1 MDRFVDGGIE
11 MGVNILTIFDLAD
24 ESKEGVTLSELM
36 HRLSA
41 LKNTKRDLEC
51 AREKFEGSPDS
62 YRENYLDYYNLTIAI
77 DCVEFAIEQLESVK
91 WKES

>member
-1 MDRFVDGGIE
+1 

-41 LKNTKRDLEC
+41 LKNTKVDLER

-62 YRENYLDYYNLTIAI
+62 CRENYLDYYNLTIAI
-77 DCVEFAIEQLESVK
+77 DCVEFAIEQFESTK